1 MGTVPQSKEVKTR
14 VDPGNSGNKSELMQ
28 PLHRLREIRAQQD
41 VTLRALS
48 RKMHVPMRE
57 VRAQEDPSCDLPLT
71 ALYRWQQALR
81 VPAAEILVEPSDKL
95 SSPVNIRARLLRMM
109 KTIVTILDQPQSER
123 TTNLLENLRNEILAV
138 MPEIENIDR
147 WHGSSNARGSDDI
160 AAAVLRQIDEELL
173 RDP

>member
-1 MGTVPQSKEVKTR
+1 MGTVPQSKGVTTR
-14 VDPGNSGNKSELMQ
+14 VDPGIEAKSMQ
-28 PLHRLREIRAQQD
+28 PLHRLKEIRAQQD

-81 VPAAEILVEPSDKL
+81 VPAAEILVEPGDKL

-109 KTIVTILDQPQSER
+109 KTIVTILDKPQPER
-123 TTNLLENLRNEILAV
+123 TKNLLENLRNEILAV

-147 WHGSSNARGSDDI
+147 WHGSSNARGGDDI

>member
-1 MGTVPQSKEVKTR
+1 MGTIPQSKGLKTR
-14 VDPGNSGNKSELMQ
+14 VESGDTHNSLQ

-57 VRAQEDPSCDLPLT
+57 VRAQEDPACDLPLT

-81 VPAAEILVEPSDKL
+81 VPAAEILVEPGDKL
-95 SSPVNIRARLLRMM
+95 SSPVNVRARLLRMM
-109 KTIVTILDQPQSER
+109 TTIVTILDKPQSER

-147 WHGSSNARGSDDI
+147 WHGSSSARGADDM

>member
-1 MGTVPQSKEVKTR
+1 MGTVPQSKGVKTR
-14 VDPGNSGNKSELMQ
+14 IDPGNEAKSMQ

-81 VPAAEILVEPSDKL
+81 VPAAS
-95 SSPVNIRARLLRMM
+95 LR
-109 KTIVTILDQPQSER
+109 
-123 TTNLLENLRNEILAV
+123 
-138 MPEIENIDR
+138 
-147 WHGSSNARGSDDI
+147 
-160 AAAVLRQIDEELL
+160 
-173 RDP
+173 

>member
-1 MGTVPQSKEVKTR
+1 MGTVPQSKGMNRR
-14 VDPGNSGNKSELMQ
+14 VDSGSQAKAMQ

-57 VRAQEDPSCDLPLT
+57 VRAQEDPACDLPLT

-81 VPAAEILVEPSDKL
+81 VPAAEILVEPGDKL

-109 KTIVTILDQPQSER
+109 KTIVTILDKPQPER
-123 TTNLLENLRNEILAV
+123 TVNLLENLRNEILAV
-138 MPEIENIDR
+138 MPEIEDIDR
-147 WHGSSNARGSDDI
+147 WHGSNSARGADDI
-160 AAAVLRQIDEELL
+160 AAAVLRPIDEELL

>member
-1 MGTVPQSKEVKTR
+1 MGTVPQSKGVKTR
-14 VDPGNSGNKSELMQ
+14 VDPGNEAKSMQ

-81 VPAAEILVEPSDKL
+81 VPAAEILVEPGDKL

-109 KTIVTILDQPQSER
+109 KTIVTILDKPQPER

-147 WHGSSNARGSDDI
+147 WHGSRNARASDDI

>member
-1 MGTVPQSKEVKTR
+1 MGSVPQSKGVSTR
-14 VDPGNSGNKSELMQ
+14 VDMGNRENGIQ

-57 VRAQEDPSCDLPLT
+57 VRAQEDPACDLPLT

-81 VPAAEILVEPSDKL
+81 VPAAELLVEPGDKL
-95 SSPVNIRARLLRMM
+95 SSPVNVRARLLRMM
-109 KTIVTILDQPQSER
+109 KTIVTILDQPQPER
-123 TTNLLENLRNEILAV
+123 TANLLQNLSNEILAV

-147 WHGSSNARGSDDI
+147 WHGSSNSRGADDM

>member
-1 MGTVPQSKEVKTR
+1 MGTIPQSKGLKTR
-14 VDPGNSGNKSELMQ
+14 VEPGEKRNDRT

-57 VRAQEDPSCDLPLT
+57 VRAQEDPTCDLPLT

-81 VPAAEILVEPSDKL
+81 VPASEILVEPGDKL

-109 KTIVTILDQPQSER
+109 KTIVTILDKPQPER
-123 TTNLLENLRNEILAV
+123 TANLLENLRNEILAV
-138 MPEIENIDR
+138 MPEIESIDR
-147 WHGSSNARGSDDI
+147 WHGSNATRGADDI

-173 RDP
+173 RDR

>member
-1 MGTVPQSKEVKTR
+1 MGTMQRKGLNPV
-14 VDPGNSGNKSELMQ
+14 SESNDNHTTTQ
-28 PLHRLREIRAQQD
+28 PLHRIREIRAQQE
-41 VTLRALS
+41 VTLRALA
-48 RKMHVPMRE
+48 RKMHMPMRD
-57 VRAQEDPSCDLPLT
+57 VRTQEDPSCDLPLT

-81 VPAAEILVEPSDKL
+81 VPASEILVEPGDKL

-109 KTIVTILDQPQSER
+109 KTIVTILDKPQSER

-147 WHGSSNARGSDDI
+147 WHGSNATRGADDI

-173 RDP
+173 RDR

>member
-1 MGTVPQSKEVKTR
+1 MGTIPQSKGLKTR
-14 VDPGNSGNKSELMQ
+14 VEPGEKRSGLQ

-57 VRAQEDPSCDLPLT
+57 VRAQEDPTCDLSLT

-81 VPAAEILVEPSDKL
+81 VPAAEILVEPGDKL
-95 SSPVNIRARLLRMM
+95 SSPVNVRARLLRMM
-109 KTIVTILDQPQSER
+109 KTIVTILDKPQPER
-123 TTNLLENLRNEILAV
+123 TANLLENLRNEILAV

-147 WHGSSNARGSDDI
+147 WHGSNSTRGADDI
-160 AAAVLRQIDEELL
+160 AAAVIRQIDEELL

>member
-1 MGTVPQSKEVKTR
+1 MGTMQRKGLNPVSESN
-14 VDPGNSGNKSELMQ
+14 GNHTTTQ
-28 PLHRLREIRAQQD
+28 PLHRIREIRAQQE
-41 VTLRALS
+41 VTLRALA
-48 RKMHVPMRE
+48 RKMHMPMRD
-57 VRAQEDPSCDLPLT
+57 VRTQEDPSCDLPLT

-81 VPAAEILVEPSDKL
+81 VPASEILVEPGDKL

-109 KTIVTILDQPQSER
+109 KTIVTILDKPQSER

-147 WHGSSNARGSDDI
+147 WHGSNATRGADDI

-173 RDP
+173 RDR

>member
-1 MGTVPQSKEVKTR
+1 MGTMQSKGLKAVSE
-14 VDPGNSGNKSELMQ
+14 PNGNHTDSQ
-28 PLHRLREIRAQQD
+28 PLHRIREIRAQQE
-41 VTLRALS
+41 VTLRALA

-57 VRAQEDPSCDLPLT
+57 IRAQEDPSCDLPLT

-81 VPAAEILVEPSDKL
+81 VPASEILVEPGDKL

-109 KTIVTILDQPQSER
+109 KTIITILDKPQPER

-147 WHGSSNARGSDDI
+147 WHGSNATRGADDI

-173 RDP
+173 RDG